1 MVAVVTR
8 LESNMV
14 DMGILVGSI
23 RRFGLEGP
31 PYEVVGPAALST
43 KGEAQM
49 RIHLFESDE
58 DVDYPVNDILRDPE
72 AD

>member
-1 MVAVVTR
+1 
-8 LESNMV
+8 MV

-31 PYEVVGPAALST
+31 PYEVIGPAVKSCA
-43 KGEAQM
+43 GEAQM
-49 RIHLFESDE
+49 RIHLLESNE
-58 DVDYPVNDILRDPE
+58 DADYPVSEILRDPE